1 MKMKVNPAWLTAY
14 TALWN
19 GTIFSTNEQ
28 EQAKQAIEQWMQ
40 AQPDK
45 EAAYKAFVQRVL
57 MTRLYLQQTGK
68 KYLPTPTEWLNP
80 NNQNGFAG
88 TAKWMEQLQEKRKAM
103 PLHRLELK
111 AFAEAIL
118 EMEEEPTA
126 RNFHYWRSYFIE
138 RNQQGLLNLF
148 LSCIGNKMLT
158 S

>member
-1 MKMKVNPAWLTAY
+1 MKQYINAAWLTAY

-19 GTIFSTNEQ
+19 GTIFSTTEQ

-40 AQPDK
+40 APDK

-57 MTRLYLQQTGK
+57 MARLYLQQTGR
-68 KYLPTPTEWLNP
+68 KYMPTPTEWLNP
-80 NNQNGFAG
+80 NNQTCFAG
-88 TAKWMEQLQEKRKAM
+88 TAKWMKQLQEKRKAM

-138 RNQQGLLNLF
+138 RNHQALLNLF
-148 LSCIGNKMLT
+148 LSCIGNAKFGV
-158 S
+158 